1 MKEVELLFRIDEDIA
16 KKVRNELKDLLISK
30 NREVDVYF
38 YPPHK
43 DFIVTD
49 DGRENLRVRQ
59 SGVKKEFTY
68 KKVIYN
74 KGIYSHSIEK
84 NVDVSDVGDLID
96 ILESVGFRKYIIID
110 KERETFRDKNFII
123 TIDNVKNLGL
133 FIEIEWAGS
142 DGDENNIQKL
152 CFKRA
157 QEFGLKTI
165 QDKGYLRLL
174 EEQNN
179 KRSS

>member
-1 MKEVELLFRIDEDIA
+1 MKEIELLFKIDEEIV
-16 KKVRNELKDLLISK
+16 KKVRSKLKDLKVNKS
-30 NREVDVYF
+30 REVDVYF
-38 YPPHK
+38 YPPDK
-43 DFIVTD
+43 DFLISEN
-49 DGRENLRVRQ
+49 GRENLRVRQ
-59 SGVKKEFTY
+59 SGSKKELTY

-74 KGIYSHSIEK
+74 KGTYSHSIEK
-84 NVDVSDVGDLID
+84 NVDVSNIEDLMD
-96 ILESVGFRKYIIID
+96 ILEDVGFRKYITID
-110 KERETFRDKNFII
+110 KEREIFKDKNFIT

-133 FIEIEWAGS
+133 FIEIEWAGN
-142 DGDENNIQKL
+142 DGDEKEIQKL
-152 CFKRA
+152 CFKKA

>member
-16 KKVRNELKDLLISK
+16 KKVRNELKDLLIRK

-38 YPPHK
+38 YPPHR
-43 DFIVTD
+43 DFIVSD
-49 DGRENLRVRQ
+49 NGRENLRVRQ
-59 SGVKKEFTY
+59 SGEKKEFTY

-84 NVDVSDVGDLID
+84 SVDVSNVKNLVDV
-96 ILESVGFRKYIIID
+96 LEGVGFRKYITID
-110 KERETFRDKNFII
+110 KKRELFKDKNFSI

-133 FIEIEWAGS
+133 FIEIEWTGN
-142 DGDENNIQKL
+142 DGNKNEIQKL
-152 CFKRA
+152 CFKKA
-157 QEFGLKTI
+157 QEFGLRTI

-179 KRSS
+179 KQSS